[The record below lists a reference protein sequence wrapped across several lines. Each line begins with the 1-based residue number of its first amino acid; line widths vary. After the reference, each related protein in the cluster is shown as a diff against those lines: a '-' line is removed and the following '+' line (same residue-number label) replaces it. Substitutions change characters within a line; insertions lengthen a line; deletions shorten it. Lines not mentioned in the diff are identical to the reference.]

1 MVIDYSCHILM
12 LNPQN
17 SQSHAKAGLSL
28 NFLNDLKLLHDQ
40 LHTAYK
46 SVTVSMGK
54 TLSKL
59 LGMINSSF
67 FNNK

>member
-1 MVIDYSCHILM
+1 MGCLFHILM
-12 LNPQN
+12 PNPHK
-17 SQSHAKAGLSL
+17 SQSQSKAGLSL
-28 NFLNDLKLLHDQ
+28 IFPNDLKLLQDQ
-40 LHTAYK
+40 LHTASK